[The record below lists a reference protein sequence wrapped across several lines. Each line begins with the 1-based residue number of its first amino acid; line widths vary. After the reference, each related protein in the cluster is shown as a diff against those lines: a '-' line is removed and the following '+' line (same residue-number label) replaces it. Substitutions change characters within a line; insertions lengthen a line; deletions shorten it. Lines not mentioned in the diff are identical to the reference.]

1 MHDTQQ
7 AQRPASAES
16 EYNVLTPGA
25 PQAEDATA
33 LRKIAVFVT
42 HGMGQQVPFTTLDAV
57 FEQLRRLPPFASARP
72 EAETIQLDGQQLQ
85 RLVLRLPSLGREIHF
100 YEGYWAPLTEGEVTL
115 RDISRFL
122 LHAGVNGIL
131 NSTTTFS
138 RWIFGR
144 WQSYDI
150 PVRTWAYLVVAL
162 ATIGA
167 LAIINTVVAVVSAAR
182 ATIGVA
188 PPTWLSDALF
198 CDLTT
203 TLNLL
208 LVVASAFVVSLALT
222 RLARRTRLRWLRTGL
237 GFLTVGL
244 FTLTLL
250 ATVLA
255 GLALPLLILSHL
267 QHGGAWAP
275 GMVRWSSVLGR
286 HGAERLNNWCSAAFL
301 ALPVV
306 ALAYAGASWAWK
318 FLTASRSQL
327 GARREAQQPLSSL
340 LVLAALVI
348 GTGLIVLEVVALWP
362 WGAEGDTHWPLR
374 LLVTWVVV
382 LLLSGGV
389 RRFLVQYLGD
399 VAVYVESHTVDRF
412 SELRARIR
420 ACVTDRARAIYAATG
435 PAAYANVVVV
445 GHSLGSVVSYDALNQ
460 LLCED
465 AIDRQ
470 AGRPARDVAR
480 RTPLFLTFGSPLD
493 KTAFIF
499 AIQHR
504 RTTQAREALA
514 ASSQPMLQDYAWRP
528 ERWVNIYS
536 PWDIISGALEYFDL
550 PNAADPRRVTNR
562 RDGDATTFLMA
573 HVEYWEDP
581 MLPQVLSEVL
591 TAA

>member
-1 MHDTQQ
+1 MHTSNHSQD
-7 AQRPASAES
+7 SATRES
-16 EYNVLTPGA
+16 EYTVLSPGTPVADGVS
-25 PQAEDATA
+25 P
-33 LRKIAVFVT
+33 LRKVAVFVT
-42 HGMGQQVPFTTLDAV
+42 HGMGQQVPFATLDAV
-57 FEQLRRLPPFASARP
+57 FEQLRRRPPFASARP
-72 EAETIQLDGQQLQ
+72 EAETVLLDGQQMQ

-115 RDISRFL
+115 RDISLFL

-131 NSTTTFS
+131 NSTATFS

-144 WQSYDI
+144 WQAYDI

-162 ATIGA
+162 ATIGS
-167 LAIINTVVAVVSAAR
+167 LAVMNTVVGVVSAAR
-182 ATIGVA
+182 AAIGVS

-203 TLNLL
+203 TLNVF
-208 LVVASAFVVSLALT
+208 LVVATVFLATLALG
-222 RLARRTRLRWLRTGL
+222 RLSRRSGLRWLRTGL
-237 GFLTVGL
+237 GLLSVAL
-244 FTLTLL
+244 FTMTLL

-267 QHGGAWAP
+267 QQGGAWAP
-275 GMVRWSSVLGR
+275 GMVRWSSLLGR
-286 HGAERLNNWCSAAFL
+286 HGAERFNNWCSAAFL
-301 ALPVV
+301 ALPVL
-306 ALAYAGASWAWK
+306 ALVYAGSSWAWK
-318 FLTASRSQL
+318 FLTAAGSQI
-327 GARREAQQPLSSL
+327 GARRPAQQPLSSL
-340 LVLAALVI
+340 LVLGALVI
-348 GTGLIVLEVVALWP
+348 GTLIIVLEVVALWP
-362 WGAEGDTHWPLR
+362 SGEDTHWPLR
-374 LLVTWVVV
+374 LLVTWVAV

-420 ACVTDRARAIYAATG
+420 ACVTDRARAIYAASG

-470 AGRPARDVAR
+470 AGRPTRDVAR

-514 ASSQPMLQDYAWRP
+514 ASSQPMLQEYAWRP

-550 PNAADPRRVTNR
+550 PNTSDGRRVTNQ
-562 RDGDATTFLMA
+562 RDRDATTFLMA

-581 MLPQVLSEVL
+581 MLPEVLSEVL
-591 TAA
+591 TSA